1 MLNPFAASGLML
13 LLAAPAVAPEP
24 SAWHGA
30 VAMLQQQHVTIH
42 VPRVTI
48 TSTTII
54 MRSGPPVP
62 PTPRMPA
69 VREKKASDC
78 VKMEKIAGFTV
89 NTTDSVDL
97 VLNDG
102 SLLRA
107 KLGAECPALGF
118 YRGFYLKPTGDKKL
132 CAGRDS
138 LRSRSGRSC
147 GIQAF
152 RTLVAAR

>member
-1 MLNPFAASGLML
+1 MLNPLFAASGLML
-13 LLAAPAVAPEP
+13 LLAAPAAAPEP
-24 SAWHGA
+24 RPWSAA

-42 VPRVTI
+42 VPRITV

-54 MRSGPPVP
+54 VRQPRLPPV
-62 PTPRMPA
+62 T
-69 VREKKASDC
+69 EKKASDC
-78 VKMEKIAGFTV
+78 VKLEKIEGFTV

-107 KLGAECPALGF
+107 KLGSECPALGF
-118 YRGFYLKPTGDKKL
+118 YRGFYLKPTEDKKL
-132 CAGRDS
+132 CAGRDT
-138 LRSRSGRSC
+138 LRSRSGRAC
-147 GIQAF
+147 AIQAF

>member
-1 MLNPFAASGLML
+1 MLNPLIAASGLML

-24 SAWHGA
+24 HVWSSA

-42 VPRVTI
+42 VPRMTV

-54 MRSGPPVP
+54 LRQPRLPPV
-62 PTPRMPA
+62 T
-69 VREKKASDC
+69 EKKASDC
-78 VKMEKIAGFTV
+78 VKLEKIAGFTV
-89 NTTDSVDL
+89 NAVDSVDL

-107 KLGAECPALGF
+107 KLGSECPALGF
-118 YRGFYLKPTGDKKL
+118 YNGFYVKPAEDKKL

-138 LRSRSGRSC
+138 LRSRSGRAC
-147 GIQAF
+147 EIQAF
-152 RTLVAAR
+152 RTLVVAR

>member
-1 MLNPFAASGLML
+1 MLNPLIAASGLML
-13 LLAAPAVAPEP
+13 LLAAPAAAPEP
-24 SAWHGA
+24 PVWSGA

-42 VPRVTI
+42 VPRMTV

-54 MRSGPPVP
+54 LRQPSLPPVK
-62 PTPRMPA
+62 
-69 VREKKASDC
+69 EKKASDC
-78 VKMEKIAGFTV
+78 VKLEKIEGFTV

-97 VLNDG
+97 VLSDG

-107 KLGAECPALGF
+107 KLGSECPALGF
-118 YRGFYLKPTGDKKL
+118 YSGFYVKPAEDKKL

-147 GIQAF
+147 EIQAF
-152 RTLVAAR
+152 RKLVAAR

>member
-1 MLNPFAASGLML
+1 MLNPLPAASGLML
-13 LLAAPAVAPEP
+13 LLAAPAAAPEP
-24 SAWHGA
+24 HLWSGA
-30 VAMLQQQHVTIH
+30 VDMLQQQHVTIH
-42 VPRVTI
+42 VPRVTVT

-54 MRSGPPVP
+54 LRQ
-62 PTPRMPA
+62 PRLPA
-69 VREKKASDC
+69 VKEKKASDC
-78 VKMEKIAGFTV
+78 VKLEKIAGFTV

-107 KLGAECPALGF
+107 KLGSECPALGF
-118 YRGFYLKPTGDKKL
+118 YSGFYLKPDEDRKL

-147 GIQAF
+147 AIQAF
-152 RTLVAAR
+152 RTLVVAR

>member
-1 MLNPFAASGLML
+1 MLNPLIAASGLML
-13 LLAAPAVAPEP
+13 LLAAPAAAPEP
-24 SAWHGA
+24 HVWSGA

-42 VPRVTI
+42 VPRMTV

-54 MRSGPPVP
+54 LRQPRLPPVK
-62 PTPRMPA
+62 
-69 VREKKASDC
+69 EKKTSDC
-78 VKMEKIAGFTV
+78 VKLEKIAGFTV

-107 KLGAECPALGF
+107 KLGNECPALGF
-118 YRGFYLKPTGDKKL
+118 YSGFYVKPAEDKKL

-147 GIQAF
+147 EIQAF
-152 RTLVAAR
+152 RTLVVAR